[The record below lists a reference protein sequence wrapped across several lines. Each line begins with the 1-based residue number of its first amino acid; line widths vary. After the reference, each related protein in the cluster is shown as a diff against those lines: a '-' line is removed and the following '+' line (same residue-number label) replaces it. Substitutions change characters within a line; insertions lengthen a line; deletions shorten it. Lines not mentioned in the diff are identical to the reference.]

1 MADDSA
7 MADKWEYRTAE
18 AGTFKLDRL
27 LAQGWEAYTTTEQ
40 AATDDTPRGLAPAE
54 AVTVIHLRRM
64 LRSSA

>member
-1 MADDSA
+1 MVDDPP

-40 AATDDTPRGLAPAE
+40 PTADDTPRGLAPAE
-54 AVTVIHLRRM
+54 AVTVIHLRRR
-64 LRSSA
+64 LRYST